1 MDTHLPVRQ
10 TQVASLHRDV
20 PLKAKFGRYRAPLS
34 SILLTAALLCGCATP
49 LQSHRLI
56 GDRPEGLS
64 SERELTATPF
74 FPQEDYQCGPAALAT
89 VLTVDGIE
97 VSPGELTP
105 QIYLPER
112 QGSLQIELGA
122 AARRYGQVP
131 YPLAP
136 SVEAMLREV
145 EAGHPVLVLQNLG
158 LSWIPL
164 WHYAVVVGYD
174 LDDGLVVLRSG
185 RTKRRVTELTTFE
198 RTWRRAEHWA
208 LVILPPDRL
217 PRTAEEL
224 RYLNAV
230 TALEQ
235 TGQWAAANLAYRTA
249 LQRWPKSLI
258 ARMGIG
264 NSAYALGHPAAA
276 VGSFRAVLALEPNYA
291 PAHNNLAY
299 ALLALGD
306 GDGALAHARRAV
318 ALGGD
323 NHQEYRSSLREIED
337 RLRRSR

>member
-1 MDTHLPVRQ
+1 M
-10 TQVASLHRDV
+10 
-20 PLKAKFGRYRAPLS
+20 PLKAKSRGNPAPLS
-34 SILLTAALLCGCATP
+34 SILLTAALLCGCATS

-56 GDRPEGLS
+56 DARPEGLPVAV
-64 SERELTATPF
+64 ELTATPF

-89 VLTVDGIE
+89 VLEASGTE

-105 QIYLPER
+105 QVYIPER
-112 QGSLQIELGA
+112 QGSLQIELSA
-122 AARRYGQVP
+122 AARRLGRVP
-131 YPLAP
+131 YPLEP
-136 SVEAMLREV
+136 SVEALLREV

-158 LSWIPL
+158 LSWIPV

-174 LDDGLVVLRSG
+174 LEQGLVVLRSG
-185 RTKRRVTELTTFE
+185 RAERRLTEITTFE

-208 LVILPPDRL
+208 LVVLPPGRL

-230 TALEQ
+230 AALEQ
-235 TGQWAAANLAYRTA
+235 TGQWEAANLAYRTA
-249 LQRWPKSLI
+249 LQKWPKSLI

-276 VGSFRAVLALEPNYA
+276 VDSFRAILTLEPDYA

-306 GDGALAHARRAV
+306 GDEALRHARRAV
-318 ALGGD
+318 TLGGD
-323 NHQEYRSSLREIED
+323 HSQEYLSSLREIEGS
-337 RLRRSR
+337 LAAASP